1 MASELT
7 INQQVGFRVRQ
18 TSPRFKQLPW
28 LTDVTTTVDNF
39 ANLNFDYL
47 KNLGRRINERE
58 DKVFRV
64 GNHTQFHLHSLLG
77 VDITAV
83 TGVNTPIQIVV
94 NETNVTSF
102 SSINLAQAQ
111 CLCNVLTPYRIID
124 MMVALENNQTLS
136 NRSFE
141 TNKPVHGSVQNWL
154 EDLVKFK
161 QVYESAQP
169 MSFNVNNHNTSHGTA
184 PDEQNLPTNK
194 LSPLESLM
202 QQFLKSR
209 HRQSYAT
216 IENNLLVCAMHIH
229 YLLNDRSDGNVAIEL
244 PNTAEAFV
252 ASLLPQQDP
261 LNPNA
266 KLEYSQQLQ
275 TFYNELG
282 KNMSRPLH
290 AAIWSTWTCLL
301 SGRSK
306 LHSAI
311 NRKSLFENFQ
321 DVWSSKSPLMV
332 ACEDVI
338 MLCVRAG
345 AIGGLEY
352 PTIVDE
358 VYHKLPWA
366 AVLQAK
372 ALQHVPRVSIAS
384 ESASQIPSMSQQ
396 MPHKNLN
403 ATDKHPF
410 FAPVQ
415 EPMNVDKSP
424 APQNQIPASDRMDV
438 GHVFSPQVESES
450 GTADRDEEMQDSIDT
465 NKDHENDAE
474 DNEGNNGVNR
484 NETRNAKR
492 KNIDDSEDH
501 ASGNESE
508 NRAAG
513 DESEDRAAGDESED
527 RAAGKNDEESR
538 NDHSKGGDKGDKNGD
553 GGKG

>member
-1 MASELT
+1 MASVLT
-7 INQQVGFRVRQ
+7 SNQQVGFRVRQ
-18 TSPRFKQLPW
+18 VSPRFKQIPW
-28 LTDVTTTVDNF
+28 LTDVTTSVDNF
-39 ANLNFDYL
+39 ANLNFDHL

-58 DKVFRV
+58 NKVFRV
-64 GNHTQFHLHSLLG
+64 GNHTQFHLHLLLG

-83 TGVNTPIQIVV
+83 TGADTRIQIVV
-94 NETNVTSF
+94 NETNVTPF

-124 MMVALENNQTLS
+124 MMVALENDQTLS

-141 TNKPVHGSVQNWL
+141 TNKPVHDSVQNWL

-169 MSFNVNNHNTSHGTA
+169 TSFKAHNHNTSQGPA
-184 PDEQNLPTNK
+184 PNEQNLPSNK

-209 HRQSYAT
+209 QRQSYTT

-229 YLLNDRSDGNVAIEL
+229 YLLNDRSDGNVPIEL
-244 PNTAEAFV
+244 PSTVEAFV

-261 LNPNA
+261 SNPNA
-266 KLEYSQQLQ
+266 ELEYSEQLQ

-301 SGRSK
+301 SGRNR

-311 NRKSLFENFQ
+311 NRKSLFENFK

-338 MLCVRAG
+338 MLCIRAG

-358 VYHKLPWA
+358 VYHKLPWS

-384 ESASQIPSMSQQ
+384 ESASQIPSIPQQ
-396 MPHKNLN
+396 TPHNN
-403 ATDKHPF
+403 SNVPEKHSN

-415 EPMNVDKSP
+415 EPTNVDKNP

-438 GHVFSPQVESES
+438 THGSSPQVESES
-450 GTADRDEEMQDSIDT
+450 DTADTDE
-465 NKDHENDAE
+465 DHENDAE
-474 DNEGNNGVNR
+474 ENEGDNGTLNC
-484 NETRNAKR
+484 NKTGNAKR
-492 KNIDDSEDH
+492 KNV
-501 ASGNESE
+501 
-508 NRAAG
+508 
-513 DESEDRAAGDESED
+513 DESEDSAA
-527 RAAGKNDEESR
+527 EESR
-538 NDHSKGGDKGDKNGD
+538 GDNN
-553 GGKG
+553 